1 MAERFCEK
9 AVEALRA
16 TGATGAAGDDREVG
30 AVVVRVGDGADG
42 ALVAVERCGGGVRV
56 SCSCGR
62 RPCSHLP
69 PVLDLFTAAASP
81 PPRPLGA
88 VSFSTPPP
96 APASGL
102 RARPPDAEI
111 AARLR
116 RLLDVLVEDGVA
128 VGSERTDAELED
140 LVRFLHGVDAYGLH
154 RSLADLRREMA
165 TALPSPDRLLRAVEA
180 LEAACRVLERPAE
193 GMATAPGVYELLVGR
208 DAALGELEV
217 REDLALLEVA
227 RNSARTP
234 FGYRRDERFLVD
246 LATGARYLELVPEPI
261 DADLPVL
268 PNRYAGSVGP
278 FPRLIR
284 ADLAAIEAGPSPQR
298 LRLMQYRVELGP
310 QLEDLRRLAAAATRE
325 VPALYAEFAALSD
338 ALGVPWP
345 CFAIFAPARVVFRDG
360 EASLVDATDAVLPF
374 ARAVAPET
382 CAAADR
388 FLGRGKVELVVGH
401 LLLLRRTL
409 ALSPLALL
417 CDSPRGERIF
427 RLR

>member
-1 MAERFCEK
+1 MADRF
-9 AVEALRA
+9 ADGAAGALRA
-16 TGATGAAGDDREVG
+16 AGATVAGGDDAAVG
-30 AVVVRVGDGADG
+30 SIVVRVGEGADG
-42 ALVAVERCGGGVRV
+42 ALVAIERTADGMRV

-62 RPCSHLP
+62 RPCAHLGP
-69 PVLDLFTAAASP
+69 ALDVFAVAAPA
-81 PPRPLGA
+81 RPLGGA
-88 VSFSTPPP
+88 SLPP
-96 APASGL
+96 APPAPSSASGP
-102 RARPPDAEI
+102 RSRPADAAI
-111 AARLR
+111 APRLR
-116 RLLDVLVEDGVA
+116 GLLDALVEDGVA
-128 VGSERTDAELED
+128 VGSERTDAALED

-165 TALPSPDRLLRAVEA
+165 TARPSPDRLLRAVET
-180 LEAACRVLERPAE
+180 LEAASRVLDRRIAGGTAE
-193 GMATAPGVYELLVGR
+193 PGAYELLVGR
-208 DAALGELEV
+208 DVPLDELDV
-217 REDLALLEVA
+217 REDLTLLEVA

-246 LATGARYLELVPEPI
+246 LAGGARFVEMVPVPI
-261 DADLPVL
+261 DADYPLL
-268 PNRYAGSVGP
+268 PNRYGGSVGP

-284 ADLAAIEAGPSPQR
+284 TDLAAIERGPSPQR
-298 LRLMQYRVELGP
+298 IRLMQYRVDLGP
-310 QLEDLRRLAAAATRE
+310 QDEDLRRLSVAATRE
-325 VPALYAEFAALSD
+325 VGALYAEFAALAG
-338 ALGVPWP
+338 ALGVAWP
-345 CFAIFAPARVVFRDG
+345 CLAIFAPARVVFRDG
-360 EASLVDATDAVLPF
+360 EASLVDAADAVLPF